1 MSRRG
6 LKAALLRLSMVN
18 PGLIFFA
25 GALIVC
31 GGVALFNWRA
41 AVVLFGAYVM
51 FTGWAAGVKRSKQH
65 EPEKKPEE
73 LS

>member
-1 MSRRG
+1 
-6 LKAALLRLSMVN
+6 MVK

-41 AVVLFGAYVM
+41 AVILFGAYVM
-51 FTGWAAGVKRSKQH
+51 FTGYVTGVKAGKRGAPASASEGNK
-65 EPEKKPEE
+65 EKEAI
-73 LS
+73 SGTR